1 MPKSKEKNASNQ
13 YEEEKKRTQTLY
25 KEIVDIHVNEG
36 ISVRAIAAKVNVG
49 KSSVSRYIRSW
60 KNGVAVE
67 DMKPYCR
74 PPKINPVHRS
84 FLGQCVASQA
94 KPTSKS
100 LANALSTSKGIS
112 VSPQTVRTHLKALDY
127 KSSRPRKIPLMTTKQ
142 ERARVGWCVQHTDF
156 NWSNVWFS
164 DETYIEINQST
175 LPVWHKKSEKPTVAK
190 PKFAVKIMCWGAI
203 STRFKTKLAIV
214 QGTMTAQRYVDTLQ
228 GYLFTGCRG
237 FEARKAVF
245 QQDNASSHTAK
256 LTKLFFESQHLTVLP
271 WPANS
276 PDLNPIENIW
286 AILKQNVER
295 RVVRNKDELVKVVED
310 EWSKIDQD
318 LIRKTIDS
326 MPKRMTQVIERGGKK
341 CDY

>member
-1 MPKSKEKNASNQ
+1 MPKSKEKRTSSK
-13 YEEEKKRTQTLY
+13 YEEEKNRTQKLY
-25 KEIVDIHVNEG
+25 KEIVDIHVNER
-36 ISVRAIAAKVNVG
+36 ISVRDIAAKVNVG
-49 KSSVSRYIRSW
+49 KSTVSRYIRSW
-60 KNGVAVE
+60 KSGVAVE

-74 PPKINPVHRS
+74 PPKINPGHRS
-84 FLGQCVASQA
+84 FLGQCVATQA

-100 LANALSTSKGIS
+100 LANALSASKGVL
-112 VSPQTVRTHLKALDY
+112 VSPQTVRNHLKRLDY
-127 KSSRPRKIPLMTTKQ
+127 KSSHPRKIPLLTTKQ
-142 ERARVGWCVQHTDF
+142 ERARVEWCIRHQDF
-156 NWSNVWFS
+156 DWSNVWFS

-203 STRFKTKLAIV
+203 STRFMTKLAIV
-214 QGTMTAQRYVDTLQ
+214 QGTMTALRYVDTLQ

-237 FEARKAVF
+237 FDVRKAVF
-245 QQDNASSHTAK
+245 QQDNATSHTAK
-256 LTKLFFESQHLTVLP
+256 LTKSFFASKHLTVLP
-271 WPANS
+271 WPASS

-295 RVVRNKDELVKVVED
+295 RVVRNKEELVKIVEE
-310 EWSKIDQD
+310 EWSKIDLD

-326 MPKRMTQVIERGGKK
+326 MPKRIAQVLERDGKK